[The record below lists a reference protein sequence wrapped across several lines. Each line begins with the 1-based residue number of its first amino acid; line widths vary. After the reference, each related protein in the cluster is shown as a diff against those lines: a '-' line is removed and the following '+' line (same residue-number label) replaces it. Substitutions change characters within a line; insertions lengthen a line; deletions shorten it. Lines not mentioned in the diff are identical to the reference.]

1 MFNIERHPQNPI
13 LRADLTNF
21 WEAEAVFNGCPAKD
35 GASFHFVYRAVS
47 AMLQH
52 SGAELQ
58 LSSIGYA
65 QSSDGVNFKN
75 RRRFIEP
82 EYDWELFGCED
93 PRITKLGGKY
103 YIFYTALS
111 TYPPCADGI
120 KIGLAITKDFERI
133 EEKRQITFFNS
144 KAMALF
150 PEKING
156 KYAAILTVHS
166 DSPPAKI
173 CIASFDYETEI
184 WSKEYWEHWYAL
196 HDDYV
201 VPLQRDNNDHIEV
214 GAPPIKTRYGWLL
227 IYGYIRNFFSS
238 PRIFGIEA
246 ALLNSKDPCKILE
259 RTSKPILVPEK
270 QYEICGKVPNVIFP
284 SGAFIKN
291 GKLFIYYGAADTA
304 CCLATCKVK
313 ELFKEMNPQFS
324 FRVPALQRGKAPELK
339 RFEDN
344 PIIRPR
350 PEYPWEAKATFNPGA
365 FFANGKAHIIYRAM
379 AEDNSSVFGYATS
392 KDGLHIE
399 ERAEE
404 PIYAPGEDFE
414 KKMAPGN
421 SGCEDPRFTKIDNQI
436 FMTYTAV
443 NAAGS
448 VRVALTS
455 ITLEDFLAKH
465 WNWKKPVLISSPEYD
480 DKNACI
486 FPRKI
491 SGRYAML
498 HRIAPD
504 IWIDFVDNL
513 NFDGTSWLR
522 GQVLARPRE
531 NSWDNKKIG
540 MAMAPFETPK
550 GWLLLYHGVFEVDN
564 SYRVGAMLL
573 DIENPEKVIS
583 RLPEPILEPKM
594 SYEREGQTSNVV
606 FPCGAVVIGK
616 KLFVYYGGG
625 DSVIGVATINF
636 NALLKK
642 LLQCRF

>member
-1 MFNIERHPQNPI
+1 MLNIERHPQNPI

-21 WEAEAVFNGCPAKD
+21 WEAEAAFNGCPIKS
-35 GASFHFVYRAVS
+35 GNSFHFVYRAVS
-47 AMLQH
+47 TMHQH
-52 SGAELQ
+52 SGAEIQ
-58 LSSIGYA
+58 LSSIGHA
-65 QSSDGVNFKN
+65 QSSDGIYFKN
-75 RRRFIEP
+75 RRQFIEP
-82 EYDWELFGCED
+82 EHDWELFGCED

-111 TYPPCADGI
+111 AYPPCAESI
-120 KIGLAITKDFERI
+120 KIGLAVTKDFERI
-133 EEKRQITFFNS
+133 EEKHLVTFFNS

-156 KYAAILTVHS
+156 KFAAILTVHS
-166 DSPPAKI
+166 DLPPAKI
-173 CIASFDYETEI
+173 CVASFDHETEI
-184 WSKEYWEHWYAL
+184 WSRQYWEHWYAH
-196 HDDYV
+196 HDNYLV
-201 VPLQRDNNDHIEV
+201 SLQRNNNDHIEV

-227 IYGYIRNFFSS
+227 IYSYIRNYFSS

-246 ALLNSKDPCKILE
+246 ALLDLKDPCKILE
-259 RTSKPILVPEK
+259 RTSKPLLVPEK
-270 QYEICGKVPNVIFP
+270 QYEIFGKVPNVIFP

-291 GKLFIYYGAADTA
+291 GKLFIYYGAADTS

-313 ELFKEMNPQFS
+313 ELFKEMNPKFS
-324 FRVPALQRGKAPELK
+324 FWVPDLQRDGAPALK
-339 RFEDN
+339 RFDDN

-399 ERAEE
+399 ERTKE
-404 PIYAPGEDFE
+404 PIYAPREDFE

-455 ITLEDFLAKH
+455 IASEDFLAKR
-465 WNWKKPVLISSPEYD
+465 WNWKNPVLISSPEYD

-491 SGRYAML
+491 NGKYVIL

-504 IWIDFVDNL
+504 IWIDFADDL
-513 NFDGTSWLR
+513 NFDGTRWLK
-522 GQVLARPRE
+522 GQVLATPRE
-531 NSWDNKKIG
+531 NSWDNRKIG

-550 GWLLLYHGVFEVDN
+550 GWLLLYHGVLEVDN
-564 SYRVGAMLL
+564 SYRVSAMLL
-573 DIENPEKVIS
+573 DLENPEKVIS
-583 RLPEPILEPKM
+583 RLPEPILEPRM
-594 SYEREGQTSNVV
+594 PYEREGQTPNVV

-636 NALLKK
+636 NTLLKR